1 MNQPIVDVLLPLA
14 LGFIMFSLGL
24 TLTPDDFTR
33 VFKRPK
39 AMAAGL
45 FGQVA
50 LMPLLGLAVATL
62 WGLPPDMA
70 AGLMIVAAC
79 PGGASSGLI
88 THLARGDTALSI
100 SLTAVTSVAAV
111 VTLPFVIDLSLHH
124 FTGSGVPGELPVG
137 RLVRGVFF
145 LTTVPV
151 ALGMLLKRRRPD
163 FTARVLKATER
174 AATALFLLIV
184 IATFVSQRQALVDN
198 FAAIGPAAVSLNLA
212 AMAAGLGVAL
222 LAGLALRDRIAIV
235 IECSLHNAAV
245 GIFIA
250 ATVLQ
255 VPQMTVP
262 SVIYALLMN
271 VSALLLIAYMR
282 RRNGRTLGLAG

>member
-70 AGLMIVAAC
+70 AGLMIVATC

-255 VPQMTVP
+255 APQMTVP

-271 VSALLLIAYMR
+271 VSALLLIAFMR
-282 RRNGRTLGLAG
+282 RSRQTMGLAG

>member
-88 THLARGDTALSI
+88 TYLARGDTALSI

-111 VTLPFVIDLSLHH
+111 VTLPFVIDLSLRH
-124 FTGSGVPGELPVG
+124 FTGSGVAGELPVG

-151 ALGMLLKRRRPD
+151 ALGMLLKRHRPD
-163 FTARVLKATER
+163 FTARVLKTTER
-174 AATALFLLIV
+174 VATALFLLIV
-184 IATFVSQRQALVDN
+184 IATFISQRQALVDN
-198 FAAIGPAAVSLNLA
+198 FAAIGPAAVTLNLA
-212 AMAAGLGVAL
+212 AMAAGLGVAM

-255 VPQMTVP
+255 APQMTVP

-271 VSALLLIAYMR
+271 VSALLLIAFMR
-282 RRNGRTLGLAG
+282 RSRQTMGLAG